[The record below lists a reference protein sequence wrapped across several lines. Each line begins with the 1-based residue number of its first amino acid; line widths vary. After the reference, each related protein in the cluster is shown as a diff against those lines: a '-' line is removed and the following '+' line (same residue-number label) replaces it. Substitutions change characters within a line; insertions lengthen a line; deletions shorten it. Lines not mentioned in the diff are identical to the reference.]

1 MRKITARLLASS
13 VTGSFALPLNQKG
26 SSNMSQYRA
35 YIIGSDGEFLNSVSL
50 ECADDEIAV
59 KRTKQLVGG
68 HHIELWQYTRKIVT
82 LAHNPERTFQ
92 A

>member
-1 MRKITARLLASS
+1 
-13 VTGSFALPLNQKG
+13 
-26 SSNMSQYRA
+26 MSQYRA

-50 ECADDEIAV
+50 ECADDETAV

-68 HHIELWQYTRKIVT
+68 HHIELWQYTRKIAT
-82 LAHNPERTFQ
+82 LAHNPRRTFQ

>member
-1 MRKITARLLASS
+1 
-13 VTGSFALPLNQKG
+13 
-26 SSNMSQYRA
+26 MSQYRA

-68 HHIELWQYTRKIVT
+68 HHIELWQYTRKIAT
-82 LAHNPERTFQ
+82 LDHKPLPMFRA
-92 A
+92 

>member
-1 MRKITARLLASS
+1 
-13 VTGSFALPLNQKG
+13 
-26 SSNMSQYRA
+26 MSQYRA
-35 YIIGSDGEFLNSVSL
+35 SIIGSDGEFLNSVSL

-68 HHIELWQYTRKIVT
+68 HHIELWQYTRKIAT